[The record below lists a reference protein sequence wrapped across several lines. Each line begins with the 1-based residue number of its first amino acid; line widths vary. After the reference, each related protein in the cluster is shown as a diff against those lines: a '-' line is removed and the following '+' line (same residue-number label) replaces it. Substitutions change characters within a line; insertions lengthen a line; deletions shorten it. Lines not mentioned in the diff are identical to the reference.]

1 MNRMAR
7 MKVEHAAE
15 VIASEEALAHLA
27 RDPVMARLIERH
39 GPYRWG
45 LHPVFPS
52 LVRAVVG
59 QQLSN
64 AVARTMFRRVA
75 EATGLEPARLLALGE
90 DGLRELGLARAK
102 GRALVE
108 LARAQRE
115 GYFEGLEALP
125 DKEAAERLVH
135 LRGVGPWTAQMVLIF
150 SLGRMDVWPTGDL
163 GMVRQAERLY
173 GLEGRAAVET
183 LGERFRP
190 WRSAAAHYLWAETD
204 A

>member
-1 MNRMAR
+1 M
-7 MKVEHAAE
+7 HL
-15 VIASEEALAHLA
+15 SERTAHPEALAHLA

-45 LHPVFPS
+45 LHPVFPA

-64 AVARTMFRRVA
+64 AVARTMFRRVQ
-75 EATGLEPARLLALGE
+75 EATGLEPERLLELGVE
-90 DGLRELGLARAK
+90 GLRGLGLARAK

-108 LARAQRE
+108 IAGAQQA
-115 GYFEGLEALP
+115 GYLEGLEGLS
-125 DKEAAERLVH
+125 DDEAAAHLLR

-163 GMVRQAERLY
+163 GMVRQAQRLY
-173 GLEGRAAVET
+173 GLAGRAEVAA
-183 LGERFRP
+183 LGARFRP